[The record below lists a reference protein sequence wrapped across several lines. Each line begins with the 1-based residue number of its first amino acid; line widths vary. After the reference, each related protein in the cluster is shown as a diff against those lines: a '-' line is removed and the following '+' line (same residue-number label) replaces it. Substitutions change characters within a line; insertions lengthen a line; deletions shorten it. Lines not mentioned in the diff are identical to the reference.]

1 MVTRYATV
9 WECVHGGW
17 YQLSHSYLGQ
27 SVSERQRIV
36 NEIYSLISR
45 RTDYVC
51 NFLESSGTSLEKDTK
66 VVYRHY
72 ATLYFIFWVDGSES
86 ELGILDLIQVLV
98 ETLDRSF
105 ENVCELDLIFNSD
118 KVHYIID
125 EMVMGGMV
133 LETSMSE
140 ICRTVGEMNKLE
152 QAKK

>member
-1 MVTRYATV
+1 
-9 WECVHGGW
+9 
-17 YQLSHSYLGQ
+17 LGQ

>member
-1 MVTRYATV
+1 
-9 WECVHGGW
+9 
-17 YQLSHSYLGQ
+17 
-27 SVSERQRIV
+27 
-36 NEIYSLISR
+36 
-45 RTDYVC
+45 
-51 NFLESSGTSLEKDTK
+51 LESSGTSLEKDTK